1 MQRSETVMV
10 KKMVIE
16 LSEKDLTLITDAM
29 DVFEMCLQDVA
40 TDIFKE
46 IIDSSEYCGELLRNL
61 HTAMQLELD
70 STRIRNAIAEQIEI
84 NKQ

>member
-1 MQRSETVMV
+1 
-10 KKMVIE
+10 MVIE

-46 IIDSSEYCGELLRNL
+46 IIDSSEYRGELLRNL
-61 HTAMQLELD
+61 HTAMHLQLD
-70 STRIRNAIAEQIEI
+70 STRIRNAIAEQIERC
-84 NKQ
+84 KHE